1 MFLLVYLYWFLE
13 YRLYSA
19 LETNYFFMLFSS
31 IVFTYVHIG
40 YRNADTCK
48 VYLFNVPIEFAYPLE
63 LLTLNY
69 E

>member
-1 MFLLVYLYWFLE
+1 MFFLVYLYWFLE

-19 LETNYFFMLFSS
+19 LETNYFLRYFLALYSL
-31 IVFTYVHIG
+31 TYIIG
-40 YRNADTCK
+40 NRNADNCK